1 MQDFG
6 KWLTGKYLLWQV
18 ELGDRKTLTEFAGF
32 LGVSPS
38 TVSAWMQGDHKPKS
52 SQNVARLADKFGYEV
67 YDLLGL
73 PQPFVIR
80 SQPSSAAL
88 ALTSLP
94 EGIQETIELTA
105 KQVIKQGDNVDDQA
119 TARLLIENLKKLI
132 D

>member
-6 KWLTGKYLLWQV
+6 KWLTGKYLVWQV
-18 ELGDRKTLTEFAGF
+18 ELGERKTLTEFAGY

-38 TVSAWMQGDHKPKS
+38 TVSSWMQGEHKPKS

-73 PQPFVIR
+73 PQPFVVR
-80 SQPSSAAL
+80 SQPSSADRAL
-88 ALTSLP
+88 ASLP
-94 EGIQETIELTA
+94 EGIQIAIELTA
-105 KQVIKQGDNVDDQA
+105 KQVSKQGDNLDGQA
-119 TARLLIENLKKLI
+119 AARLLIENLKKLI

>member
-1 MQDFG
+1 M
-6 KWLTGKYLLWQV
+6 K
-18 ELGDRKTLTEFAGF
+18 
-32 LGVSPS
+32 
-38 TVSAWMQGDHKPKS
+38 GDHKPKS

-105 KQVIKQGDNVDDQA
+105 KQVINQEDNVDDQA
-119 TARLLIENLKKLI
+119 TTRLLIENLKKLI

>member
-18 ELGDRKTLTEFAGF
+18 ELGERKTLTDFAGF

-52 SQNVARLADKFGYEV
+52 NQNVARLADKFGYEV

-80 SQPSSAAL
+80 SQPSNAAL

-94 EGIQETIELTA
+94 EGIQEAVELTA
-105 KQVIKQGDNVDDQA
+105 NQVSNRGDNLDDQA
-119 TARLLIENLKKLI
+119 AARLLIDNLKKLI